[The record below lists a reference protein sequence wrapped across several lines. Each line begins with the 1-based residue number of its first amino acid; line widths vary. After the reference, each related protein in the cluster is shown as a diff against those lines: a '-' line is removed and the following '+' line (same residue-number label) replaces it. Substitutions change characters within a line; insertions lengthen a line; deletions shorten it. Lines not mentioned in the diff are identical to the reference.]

1 MGRSGYDTT
10 GLGGFVRRNPRPAG
24 GSKAGEGGQ
33 KGGTN
38 AVAGQE
44 RTAQTQQSHTAAAAG
59 SASASAKNRGGGAAP
74 PKK

>member
-24 GSKAGEGGQ
+24 CSNAGEGGQ
-33 KGGTN
+33 KGGTS
-38 AVAGQE
+38 AVVGQE
-44 RTAQTQQSHTAAAAG
+44 RTLQTQKSHAAAAG
-59 SASASAKNRGGGAAP
+59 SASASVKNRGGGATP